1 MNILL
6 RILNMANWIYKK
18 GKWLEDG
25 KPIKENYLNFRDD
38 ANIVK
43 FQKPEGFYIPI
54 KITTGVYSPSSK
66 ERSGKKIQ
74 VINICNISDYC
85 ECSLYGKP
93 SVKCSITMNN
103 HDVFYPE
110 ETWLQ
115 IDQLCTAAV
124 NLSKS
129 KQLEPQ
135 KVVKLD
141 V

>member
-1 MNILL
+1 MNLLL
-6 RILNMANWIYKK
+6 RIKDMANWVYKK
-18 GKWLEDG
+18 GVWSKDG
-25 KPIKENYLNFRDD
+25 KAVKEKYLNFRDD

-66 ERSGKKIQ
+66 DRVGKKVQ

-110 ETWLQ
+110 ETWQQ
-115 IDQLCTAAV
+115 IDTLCTTAV
-124 NLSKS
+124 NLSKP
-129 KQLEPQ
+129 KPVETQ